1 MSTKSSKKPGKKSG
15 DAGQIRDESF
25 SQALSE
31 RYLAYALSTITSR
44 SLPDVRDGLKPVHRR
59 LLYAMRQLK
68 LDPASGFKKCARV
81 VGDVIGKYH
90 PHGEVAVY
98 DAMVR
103 LAQDFSVRYP
113 LVDGHGNFGNID
125 GDNAAAMRYTEARMT
140 AVADALLDGIDED
153 TVDFRP
159 TYDDQEDEPVVLPA
173 RFPNLLANGAAGIAV
188 GMATNIPP
196 HNVGELCGAL
206 LHLIKF
212 PRATVNKLVEFIPGP
227 DFPTGGVLAESRAAV
242 IDAYRTGRGSLRLRA
257 RWLVEKTGH
266 GQYQIVVMEIPY
278 QVQKSRLIERIAE
291 LLAGRKVPMLDDIAD
306 ESTDEVRLI
315 LEPKSRTVEPEVL
328 MEALFRLTDLE
339 VRIPVN
345 INVLDRGRNPR
356 VMTLRETLQA
366 FLDHR
371 HEVLLRRTRHR
382 LGRIDAR
389 LEVLAGYLI
398 AFLNIDE
405 VIRIIRETDEPR
417 PALMKK
423 FAVSETQAEAILNLR
438 LRALRR
444 LEEIEIRG
452 EHDRLADERKA
463 LNRLLKDK
471 EKRWSAIADEIRDI
485 RRAFAGDTELGKRR
499 TSIADAPQPMTVPVD
514 AMVERESITVVC
526 SEKGWIRV
534 LKGHV
539 TPTPEIKYKDGDAA
553 RFWLYAETTDKLLLF
568 ATDGRFYTLAC
579 DRLPS
584 GRGHGEPVRLSVDL
598 GDDQDLV
605 SLFVHRGGRR
615 IVVASSAGRGFV
627 VEEDQVVAQT
637 KSGKQVL
644 NVQGDVEAQVC
655 TPAEGDSLAVVGD
668 NRKLVIFPLAELP
681 VMARGRGVLLQR
693 YRDGGLSDAI
703 AFDSAEGLTFH
714 SGARVHAIEDL
725 TPWLGKRGN
734 AGRLAPRGF
743 PRNNR
748 FT

>member
-1 MSTKSSKKPGKKSG
+1 MSTKSSKEPKDG
-15 DAGQIRDESF
+15 GQIRDESLA
-25 SQALSE
+25 QALSE

-68 LDPASGFKKCARV
+68 LDPESGFKKCARV

-90 PHGEVAVY
+90 PHGEQAVY
-98 DAMVR
+98 NAMVR
-103 LAQDFSVRYP
+103 LAQEFAVRYP

-140 AVADALLDGIDED
+140 AAADALLDGIDDD

-159 TYDDQEDEPVVLPA
+159 TYDDEEDEPVVLPA
-173 RFPNLLANGAAGIAV
+173 RFPNLLANGASGIAV

-196 HNVGELCGAL
+196 HNAGELCDAL
-206 LHLIKF
+206 LYLIKF
-212 PRATVNKLVEFIPGP
+212 PRATVAKLVDFVPGP
-227 DFPTGGVLAESRAAV
+227 DFPTGGVLAESRATV
-242 IDAYRTGRGSLRLRA
+242 IDTYRTGRGSLRLRA
-257 RWLVEKTGH
+257 RWSTEKTGH
-266 GQYQIVVMEIPY
+266 GQYRIVVTEIPY
-278 QVQKSRLIERIAE
+278 QVPKSRLIERIAE
-291 LLAGRKVPMLDDIAD
+291 LLTARKVPMLDDVLD
-306 ESTDEVRLI
+306 ESTDDVRLI
-315 LEPKSRTVEPEVL
+315 LEPKSRTVDPEML

-339 VRIPVN
+339 VRVPVN

-356 VMTLRETLQA
+356 VMTLREALQA

-382 LGRIDAR
+382 LERIEAR
-389 LEVLAGYLI
+389 LEVLAGYLV

-423 FAVSETQAEAILNLR
+423 FKLTEAQAEAVLNLR

-452 EHDRLADERKA
+452 EHDSLAGERKA
-463 LNRLLKDK
+463 LKRLLKDK
-471 EKRWSAIADEIRDI
+471 VKRWTAIADEIRAI
-485 RRAFAGDTELGKRR
+485 RRAFGTKTDLGARR
-499 TSIADAPQPMTVPVD
+499 TSIADAPDPVAVPAE
-514 AMVERESITVVC
+514 AMVEREPITVVC
-526 SEKGWIRV
+526 SQKGWIRA
-534 LKGHV
+534 LRGHV
-539 TPTPEIKYKDGDAA
+539 APTLDVKYKDGDAA
-553 RFWLYAETTDKLLLF
+553 RFWLHAETTEKLLLF
-568 ATDGRFYTLAC
+568 ATNGRFYTLAC
-579 DRLPS
+579 DRLAG
-584 GRGHGEPVRLSVDL
+584 GRGHGEPVRLAVDL
-598 GDDQDLV
+598 GNDEDVV
-605 SLFVHRGGRR
+605 SLFVYRGGRR
-615 IVVASSAGRGFV
+615 IVVASTGGQGFV
-627 VEEDQVVAQT
+627 VEEDTVVAQT
-637 KSGKQVL
+637 KGGKQVL
-644 NVQGDVEAQVC
+644 NVQGGIKAQVC

-668 NRKLVIFPLAELP
+668 NRKIVIFPLADLP
-681 VMARGRGVLLQR
+681 VMTRGRGVLLQR

-703 AFDSAEGLTFH
+703 AFDAADGLTFH
-714 SGARVHAIEDL
+714 SGARVHTIDVL

-743 PRNNR
+743 PRDNR